1 MYLGLIAQID
11 ATAIWSIC
19 GLAERPPI
27 HLWVRDPQR
36 VIATHKEGSRS
47 TQHWR
52 RLDHPG
58 PREMPSPA
66 FIE

>member
-19 GLAERPPI
+19 SLAERPP
-27 HLWVRDPQR
+27 HPSVGARPTKGDCDPQR
-36 VIATHKEGSRS
+36 GFAFNS
-47 TQHWR
+47 T
-52 RLDHPG
+52 LEKDHPG